1 MFSYA
6 FFLTG
11 FTRSIVQ
18 TALITKK
25 ILTPSTGLTL
35 YAPISEVVKSY
46 TSNKKAD
53 FRCWGVG
60 LIIDNVRNIAPLQ
73 GINYESNWTNVGN
86 CRIFRI
92 PANTLLDFTTSPA
105 HTLFALAPTTDELK
119 QLVYRNPK
127 EQFPS
132 WYWKGI
138 ACDWLYKPTA
148 EELNR
153 CEPLYDVD
161 EASYPRI
168 HYVGRIKTEK
178 DIAKYLSTK
187 AVKSSH
193 FSCKNEIPY
202 SEPSNTEGLF

>member
-6 FFLTG
+6 FFLSG
-11 FTRSIVQ
+11 FNRSVVQ

-46 TSNKKAD
+46 TFNKKTD
-53 FRCWGVG
+53 FRFWGVG
-60 LIIDNVRNIAPLQ
+60 LIINNVCNIAPLR
-73 GINYESNWTNVGN
+73 GINYESNWDYAGN

-92 PANTLLDFTTSPA
+92 PANTLLDFTLSPA
-105 HTLFALAPTTDELK
+105 HTLFALTPTTDELK
-119 QLVYRNPK
+119 QLVYRNSK
-127 EQFPS
+127 EPFPS

-178 DIAKYLSTK
+178 DITKYLSTK